1 MTILIVSIITLAII
15 GLAASI
21 LSSTISQAE
30 ETEQP

>member
-1 MTILIVSIITLAII
+1 MTILIIVIVTLAII

-21 LSSTISQAE
+21 LSSTISQTE